1 MNKQDVARA
10 VRNMDTFEL
19 QKFYLLSLDL
29 FLVGAVQG
37 QTGKKF
43 NFLIKK
49 KPQPSFHP
57 IKLKP

>member
-10 VRNMDTFEL
+10 VRSMDTFEL
-19 QKFYLLSLDL
+19 QTFYLLSLDL

-49 KPQPSFHP
+49 NPNLLF
-57 IKLKP
+57 IL